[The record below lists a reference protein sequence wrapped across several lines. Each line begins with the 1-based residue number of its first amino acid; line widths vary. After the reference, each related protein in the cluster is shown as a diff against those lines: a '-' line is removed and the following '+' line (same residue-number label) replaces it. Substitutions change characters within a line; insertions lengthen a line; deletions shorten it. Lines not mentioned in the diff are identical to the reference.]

1 MNTSPITSFLAA
13 SIAVLLTIL
22 GVAACTTTA
31 PVAPTLTQVA
41 IANAVEDAISI
52 GLAPVLSKNPD
63 YRQAATAL
71 AATLGTFTGDTIT
84 PADLNA
90 VLAKTSLSAAD
101 QKAVSGIVSAAWQV
115 FAKRYAERVSA
126 STRPDVKIFLA
137 AVSEGIKAAVTAS
150 QS

>member
-1 MNTSPITSFLAA
+1 MKTSQAPLILA
-13 SIAVLLTIL
+13 LLVSL
-22 GVAACTTTA
+22 CGCTTSA
-31 PVAPTLTQVA
+31 PVAPSQTQVA

-63 YRQAATAL
+63 YRQAASAL
-71 AATLGTFTGDTIT
+71 AATLGSFTGTTIT
-84 PADLNA
+84 PADINA
-90 VLAKTSLSAAD
+90 VLAKTSLPIVD
-101 QKAVSGIVSAAWQV
+101 QKAISGVVTAAWQV

-137 AVSEGIKAAVTAS
+137 AVSEGIKSAVAAS